1 MRPRNLHIEKIIDG
15 CLKNDRQAQHEL
27 YNYYSPSMLGICQRY
42 TKTTEEAEDCMIDG
56 FMHVFEHLQE
66 FRNECSLGTWI
77 RTIMVNV
84 SLDHYRK
91 NKYCKLED
99 DMDTILENVANS
111 KGSSDQEVITTK
123 LEAKMIMEQ
132 MKEMP
137 DSYRIIFNMHTI
149 DDYTFKDIA
158 EALDMKD
165 STVRVYYQRART
177 WLIEKLGNN
186 EEV

>member
-1 MRPRNLHIEKIIDG
+1 
-15 CLKNDRQAQHEL
+15 
-27 YNYYSPSMLGICQRY
+27 
-42 TKTTEEAEDCMIDG
+42 
-56 FMHVFEHLQE
+56 
-66 FRNECSLGTWI
+66 
-77 RTIMVNV
+77 
-84 SLDHYRK
+84 
-91 NKYCKLED
+91 
-99 DMDTILENVANS
+99 
-111 KGSSDQEVITTK
+111 
-123 LEAKMIMEQ
+123 